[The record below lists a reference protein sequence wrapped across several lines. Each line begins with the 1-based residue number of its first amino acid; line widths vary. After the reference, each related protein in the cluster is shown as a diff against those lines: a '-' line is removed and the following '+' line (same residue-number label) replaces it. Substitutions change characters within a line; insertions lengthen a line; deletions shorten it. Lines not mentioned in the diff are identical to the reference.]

1 MTGKVLRIIP
11 DLAEHT
17 GTSAVSE
24 NGRYRVPSDNPFVA
38 VAGARPEIYSA
49 GHRNP
54 HRMTWDVD
62 PSDPDPETNNQLIV
76 NEIGLSHWEEVNF
89 IHPGANYGYSVRE
102 GNEQLLSNNAIASLP
117 DPDLVSWQLNETT
130 TSGTVAPTY
139 PVIQYGHALAGQ
151 SSTFAGDAISS
162 GFVYRGSKIPQLY
175 GKFLFGDITTGSLF
189 YADYEDMQA
198 TDNGDSTPLADADLH
213 VLDLLWDDPFD
224 DPNDGEELYET
235 ITTPNSNP
243 NYSVQI
249 EAPLFQIVE
258 AGYKARG
265 GLNSKLAG
273 ASNITGNL
281 GRADIRLQVDNDG
294 ELYVLSKADGMIRAI
309 VGPERL
315 PGDYDYDGNVD
326 AADYDMW
333 KNSFGTTVPVA
344 GLWADGNKDSVVN
357 AADYTIWRN
366 YLSAVGAAASTSQV
380 PEPATAGLW
389 LLAAITLASSAPTGA
404 WRIRPSSPAQLS
416 R

>member
-1 MTGKVLRIIP
+1 M
-11 DLAEHT
+11 
-17 GTSAVSE
+17 S
-24 NGRYRVPSDNPFVA
+24 
-38 VAGARPEIYSA
+38 
-49 GHRNP
+49 
-54 HRMTWDVD
+54 WDVD
-62 PSDPDPETNNQLIV
+62 PANPANNQLIV
-76 NEIGLSHWEEVNF
+76 NEIGLYHWEEVNL
-89 IHPGANYGYSVRE
+89 IHAGANYGYSQRE
-102 GNEQLLSNNAIASLP
+102 GNQLLQSNNSTTTLP
-117 DPDLVSWQLNETT
+117 GTDTIPWQIDGTT
-130 TSGTVAPTY
+130 TSGTVTPTY
-139 PVIQYGHALAGQ
+139 PVIQYGHALNGQ
-151 SSTFAGDAISS
+151 SETFAGDAISS
-162 GFVYRGSKIPQLY
+162 GFVYRGSRIPALY

-189 YADYEDMQA
+189 YADYEDMLA
-198 TDNGDSTPLADADLH
+198 TDDGDALPLSDAQLH
-213 VLDLLWDDPFD
+213 TLDLLWDDPHD
-224 DPNDGEELYET
+224 APDDGEQLYTT

-258 AGYKARG
+258 AGYDARG

-273 ASNITGNL
+273 AANITGNL

-380 PEPATAGLW
+380 PEPATARLW